1 MRQALS
7 DPPLSAL
14 SQVVQG
20 GSQVLLQAVL
30 PDESQGLNE

>member
-20 GSQVLLQAVL
+20 GSQVLLASC
-30 PDESQGLNE
+30 DESRGLSE